1 MEVSPEV
8 EIEISVALALY
19 RPNRKYLAEQ
29 LHSLVLQGCQPDEL
43 LVWNDSPDELDAE
56 SVLRAADLPFPW
68 RVYKDGSRHGVT
80 SAFERLTKEAKGKYL
95 AYCDQDDIWT
105 PDKLAIMKNYM
116 EAHPDCLCCHAAVRL
131 INSRGDRIG
140 VLYTQP
146 LAVLNDASWQTYHF
160 LRENQTLGCAMLVRT
175 TAARAALPFPRRS
188 YHDQWIALWCLF
200 HERGE
205 GFRFLREELLLHRI
219 HRGHASTRLAG
230 ITCRRAYY
238 EKKLA
243 KDGALLREVTSRL
256 PGASSCY
263 VADCRWLRARRDY
276 AAHPGLSQA
285 WRLWRQRKLRPQI
298 TYFELLLPWF
308 PSWLLR
314 HLLQLL
320 RRGRS

>member
-1 MEVSPEV
+1 M

-29 LHSLVLQGCQPDEL
+29 LHSLVLQECQPDEL

-131 INSRGDRIG
+131 INSGGDRIG

-146 LAVLNDASWQTYHF
+146 LTVLNDASWQTYHF

-175 TAARAALPFPRRS
+175 SSARKALPFPNMV
-188 YHDQWIALWCLF
+188 YHDQWVALWCFMNGQGRGF
-200 HERGE
+200 H
-205 GFRFLREELLLHRI
+205 FLQEELLQHRI
-219 HRGHASTRLAG
+219 HPEHASTRLAG
-230 ITCRRAYY
+230 ISTKQTYY
-238 EKKLA
+238 EKKLR
-243 KDGALLREVTSRL
+243 KDKGLLEAVCQRFSQSDVL
-256 PGASSCY
+256 YHDDIC
-263 VADCRWLRARRDY
+263 WLQARIDY
-276 AAHPGLSQA
+276 AAQPGLKRA
-285 WRLWRQRKLRPQI
+285 IHLLHLCRVRPEI
-298 TYFELLLPWF
+298 TLFELLLPWL
-308 PSWLLR
+308 PR
-314 HLLQLL
+314 GIL
-320 RRGRS
+320 RRIFNFLHRRWEKNE